1 MDSQNLPTQKDNGFI
16 ERLKQI
22 VSRYIGATSNNS
34 SQIIQA
40 AATDDSMTPE
50 MKSAAVSIIE
60 KEARRIKTRKRIV
73 EKAES
78 IKSDDEN
85 ISDEKPTDDWMTR
98 FFNIVEDVTEDTMQN
113 LWAQILAGEVKRPH
127 TFSLRTLDLLHNM
140 TKEDAELYVRVI
152 NSYCFD
158 RLILT
163 ENQYGISLEDRIA
176 LSEMGLLSPDEL
188 TQTITQT
195 QEVNLMRLNQKYVLK
210 LNKDTTNNIEVNFG
224 CRALTKSGRE
234 LLQLVDDKGNYD
246 MFAYV
251 ASKFKKA
258 GMTSVSLHKVLKWGE
273 EGQVSYFI
281 TPEKIY

>member
-34 SQIIQA
+34 SQIIQT
-40 AATDDSMTPE
+40 AATDDSMSPE

-78 IKSDDEN
+78 IKSEDEN

-127 TFSLRTLDLLHNM
+127 TFSLRTLDVLRNM